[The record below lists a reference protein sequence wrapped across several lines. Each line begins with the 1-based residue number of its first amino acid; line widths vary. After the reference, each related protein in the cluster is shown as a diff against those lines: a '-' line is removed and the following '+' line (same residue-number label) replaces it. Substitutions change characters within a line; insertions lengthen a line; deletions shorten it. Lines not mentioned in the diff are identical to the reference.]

1 MKRIFT
7 KFSVLTFL
15 CLLFINAAFAQNITV
30 KGVVTDG
37 SDKSTIPSVSVMV
50 KGTTTGAQTDAAGR
64 YSISAPANSTLVFTY
79 IGYVTKEV
87 AIAGQT
93 TINVALASASQQ
105 LDQVVVVGYGTQR
118 KIDVTGAVANLKGE
132 EISKQASTNPVAA
145 LQGKIAG
152 VSITNTGTP
161 GTTPQ
166 IRIRGLG
173 TIFGNQA
180 PLYVVDGVWYSD
192 INFLNPGDI
201 ENMSVLKDASAQS
214 IYGIRAANGVV
225 LITTKKGKLG
235 TPTTVNY
242 DAYAGFQKV
251 TNQVKMAN
259 ASEYAQFTNELSVLN
274 GGAPVFV
281 NTNLGAGTN
290 WYNQILRDAFV
301 TNHNVS
307 VNGGTEK
314 STYNISLG
322 YLDQDGIIKTN
333 NYKRYTARVS
343 NDIQIYK
350 NLKVGYNIT
359 GVMGKS
365 NDVPTTIY
373 HQLYAAAPSIPVFN
387 PDGSYGDPRSQNL
400 GDGANF
406 NPQATIDFNNQ
417 ITKQYSV
424 TGNIFAELNFA
435 KHFTFKTSVGGEF
448 GQFENRKYSPKY
460 YATYAQKSDASE
472 LDIVRVDTRNWIIEN
487 TLTYQNT
494 FNEDHNLTVLL
505 GQSAQS
511 NKSYTLNGSAQ
522 NVPFNTE
529 ADLYLSLGDPGSR
542 TVSDAGSRI
551 TFSSYF
557 SRANYAF
564 KNKYMLNASIRAD
577 GASQF
582 FGGQQ
587 TWGYFPSVG
596 AGWVITNED
605 FMKDQT
611 VFSSLKLRGSWGM
624 IGNASVPI
632 NPTQIVV
639 AQTADLAAFYGN
651 NNIPLPGKSINTLP
665 PRPIVWEKGIG
676 TDVGVEA
683 SFLTHRLSVEADY
696 YNRKTSR
703 AIFNLPILG
712 SLGTVSNEILGNQ
725 ADIQNKGFEFSAS
738 WNDKTAGGLTYS
750 IGGNIG
756 YNTNKVLAVL
766 SGATPIYDGSTGITN
781 GYTAT
786 RTIVGDPIGMF
797 YGYKTAGIFQNAAD
811 IAKSP
816 TQSGAAPGGFKYQ
829 DLNGDGRITSADRTT
844 LGNPNPKYTYG
855 VNTSFAYKNFDLALD
870 FQGVAGVDIY
880 NANLAYRY
888 GNENITKDFF
898 DNRWHGEGTSNSYPS
913 ANVGSS
919 ANSAPNSFYISSGS
933 YFRVRNAQLGYTLPS
948 TILNKWKIKKIR
960 FYANAQNAINIF
972 GYKGFSPEV
981 GPVPTD
987 NAKTI
992 STSNPNTTLNGGI
1005 DANVYPLYAT
1015 YNFGINLTF

>member
-93 TINVALASASQQ
+93 TINVTLASASQQ

-118 KIDVTGAVANLKGE
+118 KIDVTGAVANLKGD

-274 GGAPVFV
+274 GGAPVFA

-564 KNKYMLNASIRAD
+564 KK
-577 GASQF
+577 
-582 FGGQQ
+582 
-587 TWGYFPSVG
+587 
-596 AGWVITNED
+596 
-605 FMKDQT
+605 
-611 VFSSLKLRGSWGM
+611 
-624 IGNASVPI
+624 
-632 NPTQIVV
+632 
-639 AQTADLAAFYGN
+639 
-651 NNIPLPGKSINTLP
+651 
-665 PRPIVWEKGIG
+665 
-676 TDVGVEA
+676 
-683 SFLTHRLSVEADY
+683 
-696 YNRKTSR
+696 
-703 AIFNLPILG
+703 
-712 SLGTVSNEILGNQ
+712 
-725 ADIQNKGFEFSAS
+725 
-738 WNDKTAGGLTYS
+738 
-750 IGGNIG
+750 
-756 YNTNKVLAVL
+756 
-766 SGATPIYDGSTGITN
+766 
-781 GYTAT
+781 
-786 RTIVGDPIGMF
+786 
-797 YGYKTAGIFQNAAD
+797 
-811 IAKSP
+811 
-816 TQSGAAPGGFKYQ
+816 
-829 DLNGDGRITSADRTT
+829 
-844 LGNPNPKYTYG
+844 
-855 VNTSFAYKNFDLALD
+855 
-870 FQGVAGVDIY
+870 
-880 NANLAYRY
+880 
-888 GNENITKDFF
+888 
-898 DNRWHGEGTSNSYPS
+898 
-913 ANVGSS
+913 
-919 ANSAPNSFYISSGS
+919 
-933 YFRVRNAQLGYTLPS
+933 
-948 TILNKWKIKKIR
+948 
-960 FYANAQNAINIF
+960 
-972 GYKGFSPEV
+972 
-981 GPVPTD
+981 
-987 NAKTI
+987 
-992 STSNPNTTLNGGI
+992 
-1005 DANVYPLYAT
+1005 
-1015 YNFGINLTF
+1015 

>member
-64 YSISAPANSTLVFTY
+64 YTISAPANSTLVFTY

-87 AIAGQT
+87 AVAGQT

-259 ASEYAQFTNELSVLN
+259 ASEYAQFTNELAVLN
-274 GGAPVFV
+274 GGAPVFA

-322 YLDQDGIIKTN
+322 YLDQDGIIKAN

-365 NDVPTTIY
+365 NDAPTTIY
-373 HQLYAAAPSIPVFN
+373 HQLYSAAPSIPVFN

-417 ITKQYSV
+417 LTKQYSV

-460 YATYAQKSDASE
+460 YATYAQKSDVSE
-472 LDIVRVDTRNWIIEN
+472 LDVVRIDTRNWIIEN

-511 NKSYTLNGSAQ
+511 NKSYTLNAAAQ
-522 NVPFNTE
+522 NVPYNSD
-529 ADLYLSLGDPGSR
+529 ADLYLSLGDPAGR
-542 TVSDAGSRI
+542 NINDAGTLI
-551 TFSSYF
+551 KFASYF
-557 SRANYAF
+557 ARANYSF

-582 FGGQQ
+582 FGNQ
-587 TWGYFPSVG
+587 TWGYFPSIG

-611 VFSSLKLRGSWGM
+611 VFSSLKLRGSWGK

-632 NPTQIVV
+632 NPTQLVV
-639 AQTADLAAFYGN
+639 AQTADIAAYLGN
-651 NNIPLPGKSINTLP
+651 VLLPGASINTVVP
-665 PRPIVWEKGIG
+665 PAIVWEKGIG
-676 TDVGVEA
+676 TDIGLEA
-683 SFLTHRLSVEADY
+683 SFLRRRLSIEADV
-696 YNRKTSR
+696 YNRKTSQ
-703 AIFNLPILG
+703 AIFGIPVPG
-712 SLGTVSNEILGNQ
+712 DLGTVSNQIIGNQ
-725 ADIQNKGFEFSAS
+725 ADIQNRGVELSAS
-738 WNDKTAGGLTYS
+738 WSDVTGGGLTYS

-756 YNTNKVLAVL
+756 YNANKVLAVL
-766 SGATPIYDGSTGITN
+766 SGATPIYSGSTGITN
-781 GYTAT
+781 GSLAT
-786 RTIVGDPIGMF
+786 KTIVGEPIGMF
-797 YGYKTAGIFQNAAD
+797 YGYKVAGIFQNAAE
-811 IAKSP
+811 IANSP
-816 TQSGAAPGGFKYQ
+816 TQSDASPGGFKYQ
-829 DLNGDGRITSADRTT
+829 DLNGDGKITSLDRTT

-888 GNENITKDFF
+888 GNENITKNFF
-898 DNRWHGEGTSNSYPS
+898 DNRWHGEGTSNTYPS
-913 ANVGSS
+913 ANIGAA
-919 ANSAPNSFYISSGS
+919 ANSAPNSFYVSSGS

-948 TILNKWKIKKIR
+948 SILTKWKIKKIR

-981 GPVPTD
+981 GPIPKD
-987 NAKTI
+987 NADKIT
-992 STSNPNTTLNGGI
+992 TVQQNTTLNGGI

>member
-15 CLLFINAAFAQNITV
+15 CLLFINVANAQNITV
-30 KGVVTDG
+30 KGVVSDG
-37 SDKSTIPSVSVMV
+37 QDKTTIPSVSVVV
-50 KGTTTGAQTDAAGR
+50 KGTTTGTQTDATGK
-64 YSISAPANSTLVFTY
+64 YTISAPANSTLVFTY

-87 AIAGQT
+87 QVGSQT
-93 TINVALASASQQ
+93 TINVSLASSSQQ

-118 KIDVTGAVANLKGE
+118 KVDVTGSVASLKGD

-152 VSITNTGTP
+152 VSITSSGTP

-180 PLYVVDGVWYSD
+180 PLYIVDGVWYSD
-192 INFLNPGDI
+192 ITFLNPADI
-201 ENMSVLKDASAQS
+201 ENMSILKDASAQS

-225 LITTKKGKLG
+225 LITTRKGKLG
-235 TPTTVNY
+235 TATTVNY

-251 TNQVKMAN
+251 TNPVKMAN
-259 ASEYAQFTNELSVLN
+259 ATEYATFTNELAALN
-274 GGAPVFV
+274 QGTPVFAS
-281 NTNLGAGTN
+281 TANLGAGTD
-290 WYNQILRDAFV
+290 WYKQILRDAFV
-301 TNHNVS
+301 TNHNLS
-307 VNGGTEK
+307 VNGGSEK

-322 YLDQDGIIKTN
+322 YLNQNGIVKTN

-343 NDIQIYK
+343 QDLQIFK

-359 GVMGKS
+359 GLSSSS
-365 NDVPTTIY
+365 NDAPTSIY
-373 HQLYAAAPSIPVFN
+373 HQIYSAAPTVPVFN
-387 PDGSYGDPRSQNL
+387 PDGSYGDPNSQGL

-406 NPQATIDFNNQ
+406 NPQATLDFYNSL
-417 ITKQYSV
+417 TKQYSA

-435 KHFTFKTSVGGEF
+435 KHFTFKTSFGGEF

-472 LDIVRVDTRNWIIEN
+472 LDLVRIETRNWIIEN

-494 FNEDHNLTVLL
+494 FNGDHNLTVLL

-511 NKSYTLNGSAQ
+511 NKSYTLNASAQ
-522 NVPFNTE
+522 NVPFNSD
-529 ADLYLSLGDPGSR
+529 ADLYLRLGDAGGR
-542 TVSDAGSRI
+542 VLNDAGSLNR
-551 TFSSYF
+551 FASYF
-557 SRANYAF
+557 ARANYSF
-564 KNKYMLNASIRAD
+564 KNKYLLNASIRAD

-582 FGGQQ
+582 YGNE

-596 AGWVITNED
+596 AGWVISNED

-611 VFSSLKLRGSWGM
+611 LFNSLKLRGSWGK

-632 NPTQIVV
+632 NPTQQIIS
-639 AQTADLAAFYGN
+639 QNGTLATVFNGVILSGAS
-651 NNIPLPGKSINTLP
+651 KDTVQP
-665 PRPIVWEKGIG
+665 PAIVWEKGIG
-676 TDVGVEA
+676 TDLGFEAAFLNNRLTVEGD
-683 SFLTHRLSVEADY
+683 V

-703 AIFNLPILG
+703 AIFAIPVPDD
-712 SLGTVSNEILGNQ
+712 LGTINSALIGNQ
-725 ADIQNKGFEFSAS
+725 ADIQNRGAELSLNWS
-738 WNDKTAGGLTYS
+738 DKTAGGLTYS
-750 IGGNIG
+750 IGGNIA
-756 YNTNKVLAVL
+756 YNANKVLAVA
-766 SGATPIYDGSTGITN
+766 SGSTPIYDGSTGITN
-781 GYTAT
+781 GFTAT
-786 RTIVGDPIGMF
+786 RTIVGQPIGMF
-797 YGYKTAGIFQNAAD
+797 YGYKVAGIFQNAAD
-811 IAKSP
+811 VANSP
-816 TQSGAAPGGFKYQ
+816 TQAGAAPGGFKYQ
-829 DLNGDGRITSADRTT
+829 DLNGDGKITSVDRTT
-844 LGNPNPKYTYG
+844 IGNPNPKYTYG
-855 VNTSFAYKNFDLALD
+855 VNTSFAYKNFDLSLD

-898 DNRWHGEGTSNSYPS
+898 DNRWHGEGTSNTYPS
-913 ANVGSS
+913 ANIGAS

-933 YFRVRNAQLGYTLPS
+933 YFRVRNAQLGYTLPQS
-948 TILNKWKIKKIR
+948 ILTKWKIKKIR
-960 FYANAQNAINIF
+960 FYANAQNAINLF

-981 GPVPTD
+981 GPVPVD
-987 NAKTI
+987 NATQI
-992 STSNPNTTLNGGI
+992 SSAAPANTTLNAGI
-1005 DANVYPLYAT
+1005 DANVYPLFAT